1 MPRARP
7 DTTDPFEQAPMSDSL
22 RALARRGV
30 ASRLRKGVQIITE
43 GDRGDSITIVLS
55 GGLRAYTVGDDGN
68 ELTYALYGPGDYV
81 GEMGLD
87 GGPRSANVE
96 TTQAS
101 LCVLVT
107 RATLEQ
113 HLADDPAF
121 AFELL
126 ARVIRSARAAT
137 KGLRQIAL
145 NGVYKNLKKLIEDQA
160 QDRMPYAW
168 DPAPSHKEIGQMLGC
183 TSAMVTTVLGDMK
196 RGGYVEVGRR
206 RLVLL
211 RPWPPG
217 W

>member
-1 MPRARP
+1 MR
-7 DTTDPFEQAPMSDSL
+7 
-22 RALARRGV
+22 
-30 ASRLRKGVQIITE
+30 
-43 GDRGDSITIVLS
+43 
-55 GGLRAYTVGDDGN
+55 
-68 ELTYALYGPGDYV
+68 
-81 GEMGLD
+81 
-87 GGPRSANVE
+87 
-96 TTQAS
+96 
-101 LCVLVT
+101 VT

-113 HLADDPAF
+113 HLAEDPSF

-126 ARVIRSARAAT
+126 ARVIRVARAAT

-160 QDRMPYAW
+160 QGRMPYAW
-168 DPAPSHKEIGQMLGC
+168 DPAPSHKEIGQLLGC